1 MRLLNQLSFRTKLF
15 LPLVFV
21 CSVFTLVLAMSYQ
34 TFERQVASTNILN
47 HVIDPAISDFDDAY
61 RDLYQVMSSVQGLI
75 AVGVTSENI
84 SKQSAIFEDDSS
96 KALPRLRQMQSL
108 IDEGLLPLSQQSK
121 LNGLL
126 SRSERWIND
135 VSVMFADPANAEAYF
150 NNNHDKID
158 RDFALIRDD
167 IVSMLDA
174 ARDAATVIS
183 DELTASTILAER
195 IIVGGTVTALLLA
208 LVGGALLAKLLL
220 LPLREMG
227 DALNDIASGGGDLT
241 QRLTVRSDD
250 EIGQLGHSF
259 NVFVDKIQTSIKGV
273 VDAANHLRLQTE
285 HIESAIKSSVSDSEG
300 QQRESDLI
308 ATAVQ
313 EMSTSSMQV
322 SQNAGDAANATKSA
336 TKEVCSAQNSIAD
349 TVGAMSGLRTRIDQ
363 SQDMITALN
372 KDVERI
378 ASIIGV
384 IRGIAEQTNLLALN
398 AAIEAARAGE
408 QGRGFAVVADEVH
421 VLANK
426 TQQSTEEIQDMIAR
440 LEEGTQ
446 KAVSSMNES
455 TEASNET
462 VVRVQ
467 QTSEYLDGVSNMI
480 ITINDMNTQIAAASS
495 QQNTVSEE
503 INRNI
508 HGIVENGASI
518 FQNLG
523 SVEHACQEMAAKS
536 RQLDQVVGGFRV

>member
-47 HVIDPAISDFDDAY
+47 NVIDPAISDFDDAY

-84 SKQSAIFEDDSS
+84 NKQSAIFEDDSS

-135 VSVMFADPANAEAYF
+135 VSVMFDDPANAEAYF

-167 IVSMLDA
+167 IVSTLDA

-195 IIVGGTVTALLLA
+195 IIVGGTLTALLLA
-208 LVGGALLAKLLL
+208 LAGGALLAKLLL
-220 LPLREMG
+220 QPIREMG

-259 NVFVDKIQTSIKGV
+259 NLFVDKIHTSIKGV

-313 EMSTSSMQV
+313 EMSASSMQV

-336 TKEVCSAQNSIAD
+336 TKEVSSAQNSIAD

-408 QGRGFAVVADEVH
+408 QGRGFAVVADEVR

-455 TEASNET
+455 TDASNET

-523 SVEHACQEMAAKS
+523 SVDNACQELAAKS

>member
-15 LPLVFV
+15 LPLIFV

-47 HVIDPAISDFDDAY
+47 NVIDSAISNFDDAY
-61 RDLYQVMSSVQGLI
+61 RDLYQVMSSAQGLI
-75 AVGVTSENI
+75 AVGVTPENI
-84 SKQSAIFEDDSS
+84 NKQRAIFEDDSS
-96 KALPRLRQMQSL
+96 KALPRLREMQSL
-108 IDEGLLPLSQQSK
+108 IDAGLLPLSQQSK

-126 SRSERWIND
+126 SRSERWIGD
-135 VSVMFADPANAEAYF
+135 VSVMFDAPTNAQAYF
-150 NNNHDKID
+150 DNNHDKID
-158 RDFALIRDD
+158 RDFALIRED

-174 ARDAATVIS
+174 ARDAGTVIS
-183 DELTASTILAER
+183 NELTASTILAER
-195 IIVGGTVTALLLA
+195 IIVGGTLTALLMALA
-208 LVGGALLAKLLL
+208 GGALLAKLLL
-220 LPLREMG
+220 LPIREMG

-250 EIGQLGHSF
+250 EIGQLGYSF
-259 NVFVDKIQTSIKGV
+259 NLFVDKIQTSIKGV

-285 HIESAIKSSVSDSEG
+285 HIESAIKNSVSDSEG

-313 EMSTSSMQV
+313 EMSASSMQV

-336 TKEVCSAQNSIAD
+336 TKEVSSAQNSIAD

-408 QGRGFAVVADEVH
+408 QGRGFAVVADEVR

-523 SVEHACQEMAAKS
+523 SVQNACQELAAKS

>member
-1 MRLLNQLSFRTKLF
+1 
-15 LPLVFV
+15 
-21 CSVFTLVLAMSYQ
+21 MSYQ

-47 HVIDPAISDFDDAY
+47 NVIDPAISDFDDAY

-84 SKQSAIFEDDSS
+84 NKQSAIFEDDSS

-135 VSVMFADPANAEAYF
+135 VSVMFDDPANAEAYF

-174 ARDAATVIS
+174 SRDAATVIS

-195 IIVGGTVTALLLA
+195 IIVGGTLTALLLA
-208 LVGGALLAKLLL
+208 LAGGALLAKLLL
-220 LPLREMG
+220 QPIREMG

-259 NVFVDKIQTSIKGV
+259 NLFVDKIHTSIKGV

-313 EMSTSSMQV
+313 EMSASSMQV

-336 TKEVCSAQNSIAD
+336 TKEVSSAQNSIAD

-408 QGRGFAVVADEVH
+408 QGRGFAVVADEVR

-523 SVEHACQEMAAKS
+523 SVDNACQELAAKS

>member
-15 LPLVFV
+15 LPLTFV
-21 CSVFTLVLAMSYQ
+21 CTVFIAVLALSYQ
-34 TFERQVASTNILN
+34 TFERQVMLN
-47 HVIDPAISDFDDAY
+47 ETLNAKIRPTLENVEDAY
-61 RDLYQVMSSVQGLI
+61 RDLYQVLG
-75 AVGVTSENI
+75 
-84 SKQSAIFEDDSS
+84 
-96 KALPRLRQMQSL
+96 SL
-108 IDEGLLPLSQQSK
+108 EGLLAKGVTAEIVEKQQFEFYDNAPKTLPRMQSFQTLIDANLVDQRFQMDLNRLTNNTQAWIDDIESIILTPSTAVQVYKSQYGS
-121 LNGLL
+121 L
-126 SRSERWIND
+126 E
-135 VSVMFADPANAEAYF
+135 
-150 NNNHDKID
+150 
-158 RDFALIRDD
+158 RDFGVLRKDIKTLTKAINRSSETVSADIKASAIR
-167 IVSMLDA
+167 
-174 ARDAATVIS
+174 
-183 DELTASTILAER
+183 AER
-195 IIVGGTVTALLLA
+195 LIVGGSIVAVLLA
-208 LVGGALLAKLLL
+208 VFGSLILVRFLLA
-220 LPLREMG
+220 PINEMG
-227 DALNDIASGGGDLT
+227 NALNDIASGDGDLT

-250 EIGQLGHSF
+250 EIGQLGYSF
-259 NVFVDKIQTSIKGV
+259 NLFVDKIQTSIKGV

-285 HIESAIKSSVSDSEG
+285 QIESAIRNSVSDSEG

-313 EMSTSSMQV
+313 EMSASSMQV

-336 TKEVCSAQNSIAD
+336 TKEVSSAQNSIAD

-408 QGRGFAVVADEVH
+408 QGRGFAVVADEVR

-446 KAVSSMNES
+446 KAVLSMNES

-523 SVEHACQEMAAKS
+523 SVQHACQELAAKS
-536 RQLDQVVGGFRV
+536 RQLDQVVSGFRV